1 MKQLSALSL
10 SIGILGGIAT
20 WAFLTVGGLLIW
32 AAFVAWGCFFH
43 TGGDANALRGT
54 IINNIF
60 GVVIATVAA
69 LVILTVPGADALG
82 LPLWAG
88 IVVGVTAGLIC
99 ITANIK
105 VFSVIPAGFYGY
117 ACTFAFLLQTP
128 DKLSVAALT
137 APSWPKENEQSV
149 AFRTRSGDVKQCQGF
164 GSCGSP
170 IMTSEALITA

>member
-1 MKQLSALSL
+1 MTQLAALSL

-20 WAFLTVGGLLIW
+20 WAFLTVGGVLIW

-60 GVVIATVAA
+60 GVVVATVAA
-69 LVILTVPGADALG
+69 LVILTVPGAAALG

-88 IVVGVTAGLIC
+88 IVVGVTAGLIV
-99 ITANIK
+99 IAANIK
-105 VFSVIPAGFYGY
+105 AFAVIPAGFYGY

-128 DKLSVAALT
+128 EKLSVDALTSVGMNNGLIVVSLSMVIGALFGFVSGKLGAALT
-137 APSWPKENEQSV
+137 KKA
-149 AFRTRSGDVKQCQGF
+149 
-164 GSCGSP
+164 
-170 IMTSEALITA
+170 